1 MKWVS
6 GRAQRE
12 RGRALVRAV
21 ALELEAH
28 PAPED
33 EVHLEGKP
41 ALARLAVRVQ
51 ARGVRRRGLTHL
63 DRARD
68 GAALGGLWPAAGG
81 V

>member
-1 MKWVS
+1 
-6 GRAQRE
+6 
-12 RGRALVRAV
+12 
-21 ALELEAH
+21 
-28 PAPED
+28 
-33 EVHLEGKP
+33 
-41 ALARLAVRVQ
+41 VRVQ